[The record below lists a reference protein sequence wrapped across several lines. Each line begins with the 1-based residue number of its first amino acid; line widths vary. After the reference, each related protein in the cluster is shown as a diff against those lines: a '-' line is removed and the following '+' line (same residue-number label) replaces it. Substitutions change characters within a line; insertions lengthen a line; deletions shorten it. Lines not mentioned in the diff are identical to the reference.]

1 MNLTRKIKIYDI
13 VPVEFTEQEFKI
25 NKLFDDNLKNLVVFI
40 DESNSNKINYMK
52 PNGTFIMQQDNY
64 SDILW
69 VKYKG
74 FWGVLESKFDME
86 YTDIKNL
93 IQAMVE
99 RAFKHKVS
107 SPIIVYKHCIS
118 MVERAFKLK
127 VSI

>member
-1 MNLTRKIKIYDI
+1 MNIIRKLKISEM
-13 VPVEFTEQEFKI
+13 VPVKFTEHEQGI
-25 NKLFDDNLKNLVVFI
+25 IDLFNDNLSDLVVFI